1 MTQVKKSPSPTLPDV
16 TKELVRARLKTVVD
30 PELDVDIVSL
40 GLIYGVEVIKKPRGK
55 IQIHLTMTLTTP
67 GCPLAGTIDYMVRQT
82 FADLPG
88 FDVNKDI
95 KLDLVFDP
103 PWTQD
108 MMSEEA
114 RLGLGM

>member
-1 MTQVKKSPSPTLPDV
+1 MAKKTKTFSGEVTSDLVKQ
-16 TKELVRARLKTVVD
+16 RLKSVID
-30 PELDVDIVSL
+30 PELDIDVVSL
-40 GLIYGVEVIKKPRGK
+40 GLIYGVEILEKPRAK

-82 FADLPG
+82 FTDLPN

-103 PWTQD
+103 PWTQE

-114 RLGLGM
+114 RLVLGM

>member
-1 MTQVKKSPSPTLPDV
+1 MAKTKKTLLTLSEV
-16 TKELVRARLKTVVD
+16 TEDLVRSRLQSVVD
-30 PELDVDIVSL
+30 PELDIDIVSL
-40 GLIYGVEVIKKPRGK
+40 GLIYGVEVIKKPRAK

-82 FADLPG
+82 FADLPN

-103 PWTQD
+103 PWTQE
-108 MMSEEA
+108 MMSQEA
-114 RLGLGM
+114 RLVLGM